1 MSTRGDRIKQVR
13 KLSGLSQEAFAA
25 RLKVSRG
32 AVGNWELNKGITTPN
47 MTMISQEF
55 SVSFDW
61 LANARGTPPEPA
73 VPPELGHAMRED
85 PPAFAPAPPI
95 MLPGKD
101 FPVYASAE
109 GGPGEIIR
117 STDPVDWVPRPAPV
131 ASVRGAYGLLIT
143 GESMF
148 PEYQAGETAIVD
160 PNLPVVG
167 AAVYVFYSERD
178 GEARATIKHLR
189 RAAGDA
195 WHVRQWNPPEG
206 AKADFTLGR
215 KEWGKAH
222 RVLGKYSRR

>member
-1 MSTRGDRIKQVR
+1 MDPVR
-13 KLSGLSQEAFAA
+13 KLILDKADQHGGLSALSKAIGRNHAYLQQF
-25 RLKVSRG
+25 VSR
-32 AVGNWELNKGITTPN
+32 
-47 MTMISQEF
+47 
-55 SVSFDW
+55 SVPASLPED
-61 LANARGTPPEPA
+61 ARGALAELLGVPEDMLRGPGRPTGRPVPSAQDRPRAASPP
-73 VPPELGHAMRED
+73 VD
-85 PPAFAPAPPI
+85 PGPI

-167 AAVYVFYSERD
+167 AAVYVFYAERD

-189 RAAGDA
+189 RAAGDS
-195 WHVRQWNPPEG
+195 WHVKQWNPPDG
-206 AKADFTLGR
+206 AKADFTLSR
-215 KEWGKAH
+215 KEWAKAH